1 MRILILLLAL
11 LASGSLVAIAQN
23 EKAPIVEK
31 EFSYNNWT
39 YKNIRSDEIIDLR
52 EFTKGKKLVMVVYFS
67 AWCPNWKNE
76 APFVQKLYEK
86 YKSQG
91 FDVIGVSEYD
101 SVAATRNHLDSFKLT
116 FPVVSESEGRDA
128 KKMTLHY
135 QYRTA
140 AGDTRNWGSPWNLF
154 IVPATVEKKGDVLLK
169 KASVVNGELIDEEVE
184 KFVREKLGLPA
195 QKLSSSNKS
204 DIEIC
209 DPEKSATALRQP

>member
-1 MRILILLLAL
+1 MRTLILLLAL
-11 LASGSLVAIAQN
+11 LACGSADVVGQN
-23 EKAPIVEK
+23 EKAPILEK
-31 EFSYNNWT
+31 QFAYNNWT
-39 YKNIRSDEIIDLR
+39 YKNVRSDDAIDLR
-52 EFTKGKKLVMVVYFS
+52 DFTKGKKLVMVVYFS

-86 YKSQG
+86 YKSHG

-101 SVAATRNHLDSFKLT
+101 SVAATKNHLDSFKLT

-154 IVPATVEKKGDVLLK
+154 IVPTATEKKGEVLLR
-169 KASVVNGELIDEEVE
+169 KAWIVNGELIDEEAE
-184 KFVREKLGLPA
+184 KFVRERLGLA
-195 QKLSSSNKS
+195 TEKHSGSNNS
-204 DIEIC
+204 GIEIC
-209 DPEKSATALRQP
+209 DPEKQTTALKKP